1 MLWERLKMKTWIVV
15 VMVLITSTAWA
26 ELKQQAYI
34 KASNSGENARFGWSL
49 ALEGETLVVG
59 AMLERSA
66 ATGINGDQS
75 DTSIY
80 DAGAVYV
87 FTRSGESWQQQ
98 AYIKASNTDEN
109 DNFGYSVDI
118 SGNTLVVGAPNERSA
133 STGVNGDQ
141 NNNDI
146 LYAGAAYVFVREGDQ
161 WRQQAY
167 LKASNPDNPDYFG
180 RSVAVHGD
188 TIVVGAPGEASN
200 ARGIDGDQM
209 DNSSRKAGAAYVFQR
224 TGESWNQRAYLKAS
238 NTDSMD
244 YDYALDEFGFAV
256 DVYENTI
263 VVGAPGEDSAAT
275 GVNGDQENESAERS
289 GAAYVFVNYGE
300 HWHQQAYIK
309 ASNTDSEDSFG
320 YSVAIDADQ
329 LLVGAYFEKGGDTG
343 VHADQSDN
351 SSLAAGA
358 AYVFKRSRD
367 TWVQENYLKAS
378 NPDPWDRFGESVSI
392 DGRALVIGA
401 WGESSI
407 ATGVNGDQ
415 HDDSAHQAGAA
426 YLFRK
431 TGNVWRHDGYIKASN
446 TWLDLFGD
454 SVAVSGKTIVAG
466 ASLEGSD
473 ADGING
479 DQSDDSVRGAGA
491 AYVFTDP
498 TLNLPQLINSG
509 TSDAW
514 FDDRTPGQ
522 GFLVSV
528 FPDIQQMF
536 VAWFTY
542 DLERPP
548 EGVEAMIGEPGHR
561 WLTAQ
566 GPYEGNTASLTI
578 YLTEGGVF
586 DAAEPPASNDG
597 IGDGTMTIEFANCEE
612 GLVTYEIFSPDV
624 SGEIPIQPI
633 LADSGPRGL

>member
-1 MLWERLKMKTWIVV
+1 MKAWI
-15 VMVLITSTAWA
+15 VMVLALTTSTAWA

-34 KASNSGENARFGWSL
+34 KASNSGESARFGWST
-49 ALEGETLVVG
+49 ALEGDTLIVG
-59 AMLERSA
+59 AMVERSA
-66 ATGINGDQS
+66 STGIDGDQS

-87 FTRSGESWQQQ
+87 FTRIGESWQQQ

-118 SGNTLVVGAPNERSA
+118 SNDTLVVGAPNERS
-133 STGVNGDQ
+133 SSSGVNGDQ
-141 NNNDI
+141 NNNDL
-146 LYAGAAYVFVREGDQ
+146 LYAGAAYVFVREGNQ

-167 LKASNPDNPDYFG
+167 LKASNPGNPDYFG
-180 RSVAVHGD
+180 QSVAVHGD

-200 ARGIDGDQM
+200 ARGVDGDQL
-209 DNSSRKAGAAYVFQR
+209 DDSSRKAGAAYVFQR
-224 TGESWNQRAYLKAS
+224 TGETWNQRAYLKAS
-238 NTDSMD
+238 NTDSMN
-244 YDYALDEFGFAV
+244 YDYALDEFGFTV
-256 DVYENTI
+256 DVHENTI

-289 GAAYVFVNYGE
+289 GAAYVFVKYGE
-300 HWHQQAYIK
+300 HWQQQAYVK
-309 ASNTDSEDSFG
+309 ASNTDFEDSFG

-329 LLVGAYFEKGGDTG
+329 LLVGANFEKSGDTG
-343 VHADQSDN
+343 VNANQSDN
-351 SSLAAGA
+351 SSTAAGA

-367 TWVQENYLKAS
+367 TWIQEAYLKAS
-378 NPDPWDRFGESVSI
+378 NSDPWDRFGESVSI

-407 ATGVNGDQ
+407 ATGINGDQ
-415 HDDSAHQAGAA
+415 HDNSAHQAGAA

-431 TGNVWRHDGYIKASN
+431 TGSVWRPDAYVKASN
-446 TWLDLFGD
+446 TWFDLFGD
-454 SVAVSGKTIVAG
+454 SVAISGNTIVVG

-473 ADGING
+473 ANGVNG
-479 DQSDDSVRGAGA
+479 DESDDSVHGAGA

-509 TSDAW
+509 ISDAW
-514 FDDRTPGQ
+514 FDPRTPGQ
-522 GFLVSV
+522 GFLMSV

-542 DLERPP
+542 DTERPP
-548 EGVEAMIGEPGHR
+548 ENVGATLGEPGHR

-566 GPYEGNTASLTI
+566 GPYNGDTASLTI
-578 YLTEGGVF
+578 YVTEGGVF
-586 DAAEPPASNDG
+586 DAADPPANNDG
-597 IGDGTMTIEFANCEE
+597 IGDGTMTIQFADCTE
-612 GLVTYEIFSPDV
+612 GLVMYQIYSPSV
-624 SGEIPIQPI
+624 SGEIPIQRVTNDNVA
-633 LADSGPRGL
+633 LCETLVNQ